1 MGKSKQA
8 IIKKA
13 ERLGL
18 EVVKQ
23 QKPRKKSLTS
33 SLELPKEL
41 PSVEEALKILA
52 GALTAAAQP
61 GLDKVAVSFSSRNP
75 IYKGGTLFVAR
86 GIHLLLCKT
95 HSVTQQHAE
104 PTHVLREPY

>member
-33 SLELPKEL
+33 SLELP
-41 PSVEEALKILA
+41 SVEEALKILA
-52 GALTAAAQP
+52 GALKAAAQP
-61 GLDKVAVSFSSRNP
+61 GLDKVTVSFSERDPLRRKN
-75 IYKGGTLFVAR
+75 IGGYIFC
-86 GIHLLLCKT
+86 G
-95 HSVTQQHAE
+95 
-104 PTHVLREPY
+104 